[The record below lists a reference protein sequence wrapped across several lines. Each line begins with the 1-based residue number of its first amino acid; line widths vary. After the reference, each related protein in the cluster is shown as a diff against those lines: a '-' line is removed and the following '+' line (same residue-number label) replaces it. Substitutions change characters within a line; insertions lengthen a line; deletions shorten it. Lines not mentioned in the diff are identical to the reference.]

1 MGDQPYPLWAD
12 RFSVICSP
20 LAGTLNGLWFA
31 NNANQSP
38 SAVASKALW
47 NLWFGPTAKPIL
59 GRKAQMNK
67 IAMITGAGSGVGRA
81 VAKALDAQGWQ
92 LTLVGRKQD
101 TLTQTAEALKSEP
114 LIAPADVGDPSQV
127 KTVFAKIADKFGRL
141 DMLFN
146 NAGIGAPAIAIEE
159 LTFEQWQAVVAVN
172 LTGAFLCTQ
181 EAVRMMKSQ
190 TPRGGRII
198 NNGSISADRPRPHS
212 APYTATKHAITGLTK
227 STILD
232 GRSFDITA
240 GQIDIGNAATEMT
253 ERMTQGV
260 LQPDGQL
267 AIEPRMDVDHVG
279 QAVAYMAGL
288 PLESNVPFMTIMA
301 TKMPLFGRG

>member
-1 MGDQPYPLWAD
+1 M
-12 RFSVICSP
+12 
-20 LAGTLNGLWFA
+20 
-31 NNANQSP
+31 
-38 SAVASKALW
+38 K
-47 NLWFGPTAKPIL
+47 
-59 GRKAQMNK
+59 K

-81 VAKALDAQGWQ
+81 VAKAVDAAGWS
-92 LTLVGRKQD
+92 TVLVGRKQD
-101 TLTQTAEALKSEP
+101 ALEETAAALKGNH
-114 LIAPADVGDPSQV
+114 LVAPADIGDPEQV
-127 KTVFAKIADKFGRL
+127 KGVFAQIKSRFGRL

-146 NAGIGAPAIAIEE
+146 NAGMGTPAMPIED
-159 LTFEQWQAVVAVN
+159 LTFEQWQAIVGVN

-181 EAVRMMKSQ
+181 EAVRMMKAQ
-190 TPRGGRII
+190 APRGGRII

-232 GRSFDITA
+232 GRPFDITA

-253 ERMTQGV
+253 ERMTSGV
-260 LQPDGQL
+260 LQPDGEL
-267 AIEPRMDVDHVG
+267 RVEPRMDVNHVA

-288 PLESNVPFMTIMA
+288 PLESNVPFMTVMA